1 VTGLARPAFADRTP
15 LGERL
20 LSPEPPKHSLEIC
33 RAAAKLNSL
42 RERDALDL
50 CESETSITLKANIVI
65 LIVAIVAGVG
75 IVTLRR

>member
-1 VTGLARPAFADRTP
+1 LKVTGLTRPAFADRTP

-20 LSPEPPKHSLEIC
+20 LSPEPPKYSLEI
-33 RAAAKLNSL
+33 L
-42 RERDALDL
+42 
-50 CESETSITLKANIVI
+50 SETSTTLKANIVI